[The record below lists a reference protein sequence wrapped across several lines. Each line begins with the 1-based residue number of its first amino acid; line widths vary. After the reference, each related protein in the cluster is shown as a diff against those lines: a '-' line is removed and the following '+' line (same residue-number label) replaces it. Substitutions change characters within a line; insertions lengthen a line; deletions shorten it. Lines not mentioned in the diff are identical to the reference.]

1 MSERTGR
8 VEWSGFLVRMS
19 FWKIVISLM
28 IAVSCVGT
36 QGEPARGSMRQGAKK
51 VSAQKPA
58 ASKAKASKP
67 SAQTTKKPVA
77 KKPQASAASQPA
89 QSQYRRSP
97 YVGAI
102 VADAA
107 TGRIIFS
114 DNADRKAYPASVTKL
129 MTALLVL
136 EDVEQGKY
144 KLTDRATASV
154 RATFEQPSGVGIKPG
169 QSMTIDD
176 LLMSIMVK
184 SANDA
189 AVVLAEHAAD
199 GDLLK
204 FIARMNARAKE
215 LGMASTKYDSPN
227 GLPPYDAKQRPKK
240 WRHGYDSSTAADI
253 LKLAREVVKH
263 QQIFKY
269 TSTKIATVTDGAGQ
283 PLKAVNHNNILVKDK
298 QKILN
303 AKGESEVDGL
313 KTGYIDAGGSSIALT
328 GARDGHRA
336 IVVVL
341 GAANTKDR
349 DQHART
355 LMVRALD
362 AVAAPPKE
370 TAPPAAAAKD
380 TPPPAQDAQPSPT
393 ATETAKSTE
402 EKPTPT
408 QDATQP
414 PAPASG
420 GGSLAL
426 GLLLIFV
433 ALGVAAAAYFAW
445 KWLGKG
451 NREEW
456 EFEDIPTD
464 PPAVPPAETP

>member
-1 MSERTGR
+1 MSEQTG
-8 VEWSGFLVRMS
+8 VAEWSVCRVRMS
-19 FWKIVISLM
+19 LLKIACSLT
-28 IAVSCVGT
+28 IAVLCLAV

-51 VSAQKPA
+51 VSAQKKPA
-58 ASKAKASKP
+58 ATKAKKT
-67 SAQTTKKPVA
+67 SAPATKKPVA
-77 KKPQASAASQPA
+77 KKPAASQPTA
-89 QSQYRRSP
+89 SQPVQSQFRRSP

-102 VADAA
+102 AADAA

-114 DNADRKAYPASVTKL
+114 DSAERKAYPASVTKL

-154 RATFEQPSGVGIKPG
+154 QATFEQPSGVGIKPG

-176 LLMSIMVK
+176 LLMALMVK

-189 AVVLAEHAAD
+189 AVVLAEHATG

-204 FIARMNARAKE
+204 FIARMNARAKA
-215 LGMASTKYDSPN
+215 LGMASTQYDSPN
-227 GLPPYDAKQRPKK
+227 GLPPYDAKRRPKK

-263 QQIFKY
+263 KKIFKY

-303 AKGESEVDGL
+303 EKGESEVDGL
-313 KTGYIDAGGSSIALT
+313 KTGYIDAGGSSIALSGT
-328 GARDGHRA
+328 RAGHRA

-341 GAANTKDR
+341 GAATTKER

-355 LMVRALD
+355 LMVRALG

-370 TAPPAAAAKD
+370 VPPPAAVVKD
-380 TPPPAQDAQPSPT
+380 TPPPAQNVQSPT
-393 ATETAKSTE
+393 AAPETAKPTE
-402 EKPTPT
+402 AAPKPAQEATP
-408 QDATQP
+408 P
-414 PAPASG
+414 PASSSG

-433 ALGVAAAAYFAW
+433 AIGVAAAAYFAW

-456 EFEDIPTD
+456 EFEDIPT
-464 PPAVPPAETP
+464 ETP

>member
-1 MSERTGR
+1 MSEQTG
-8 VEWSGFLVRMS
+8 VAEWSVCRVRMS
-19 FWKIVISLM
+19 LLKIACSLT
-28 IAVSCVGT
+28 IAVLCLAV

-51 VSAQKPA
+51 VSAQKKPA
-58 ASKAKASKP
+58 ATKAKKT
-67 SAQTTKKPVA
+67 SAPATKKPVA
-77 KKPQASAASQPA
+77 KKPAASQPTA
-89 QSQYRRSP
+89 SQPVQSQFRRSP

-102 VADAA
+102 AADAA

-114 DNADRKAYPASVTKL
+114 DSAERKAYPASVTKL

-154 RATFEQPSGVGIKPG
+154 QATFEQPSGVGIKPG

-176 LLMSIMVK
+176 LLMALMVK

-189 AVVLAEHAAD
+189 AVVLAEHATG

-204 FIARMNARAKE
+204 FIARMNARAKA
-215 LGMASTKYDSPN
+215 LGMTGTQYDSPN
-227 GLPPYDAKQRPKK
+227 GLPPYDAKRRPKK

-303 AKGESEVDGL
+303 EKGESEVDGL

-341 GAANTKDR
+341 GAASTKER
-349 DQHART
+349 DLHART
-355 LMVRALD
+355 LMVRALE
-362 AVAAPPKE
+362 AVAAPPTPTE
-370 TAPPAAAAKD
+370 VTPPAAVAKD
-380 TPPPAQDAQPSPT
+380 TPPPAQEAQPSAA
-393 ATETAKSTE
+393 ATETAKPTE
-402 EKPTPT
+402 ETPKPA
-408 QDATQP
+408 QDATPP
-414 PAPASG
+414 PADSSG

-426 GLLLIFV
+426 GLILIFV
-433 ALGVAAAAYFAW
+433 AGGVAAAAFFAW

-456 EFEDIPTD
+456 EFEDIPT
-464 PPAVPPAETP
+464 ETP

>member
-1 MSERTGR
+1 MSEQTGTA
-8 VEWSGFLVRMS
+8 EWAVCRVRMPLL
-19 FWKIVISLM
+19 KIACSLT
-28 IAVSCVGT
+28 IAVLCLAV

-58 ASKAKASKP
+58 ATKAKASKP
-67 SAQTTKKPVA
+67 SAPTAKKPVA
-77 KKPQASAASQPA
+77 KKPATPAATQPV
-89 QSQYRRSP
+89 QSQFRRSP

-102 VADAA
+102 AADAA

-114 DNADRKAYPASVTKL
+114 DSADRKAYPASVTKL

-176 LLMSIMVK
+176 LLMALMVK

-215 LGMASTKYDSPN
+215 LGMAGTQYDSPN
-227 GLPPYDAKQRPKK
+227 GLPPYDAKRRPKK

-263 QQIFKY
+263 QKIFKY

-303 AKGESEVDGL
+303 EKGESEVDGL
-313 KTGYIDAGGSSIALT
+313 KTGYIDAGGSSIALSGT
-328 GARDGHRA
+328 RDGHRA

-341 GAANTKDR
+341 GAASTKER

-355 LMVRALD
+355 LMIRALA

-370 TAPPAAAAKD
+370 VTPPAAAAAKD
-380 TPPPAQDAQPSPT
+380 TPPPAQDVQPP
-393 ATETAKSTE
+393 AAAPETAKPTE
-402 EKPTPT
+402 ATPKPT
-408 QDATQP
+408 QDATP
-414 PAPASG
+414 PPVSSSG

-433 ALGVAAAAYFAW
+433 AIGVAAAAYFAW

-456 EFEDIPTD
+456 EFEDIPT
-464 PPAVPPAETP
+464 ETP

>member
-1 MSERTGR
+1 
-8 VEWSGFLVRMS
+8 
-19 FWKIVISLM
+19 
-28 IAVSCVGT
+28 
-36 QGEPARGSMRQGAKK
+36 MRQGAKK

-77 KKPQASAASQPA
+77 KKPQAAAASQPA
-89 QSQYRRSP
+89 QSQFRRSP

-114 DNADRKAYPASVTKL
+114 DSADRKAYPASVTKL

-215 LGMASTKYDSPN
+215 LGMTSTKYDSPN

-263 QQIFKY
+263 RQIFKY
-269 TSTKIATVTDGAGQ
+269 TSTKLATVTDGAGQ

-328 GARDGHRA
+328 GVRDGHRA

-341 GAANTKDR
+341 GSASTKER

-355 LMVRALD
+355 LMVRALE

-370 TAPPAAAAKD
+370 TAPPTAAVKD

-393 ATETAKSTE
+393 ATETAKAAE
-402 EKPTPT
+402 EAPNPA
-408 QDATQP
+408 QDVAPP

-426 GLLLIFV
+426 GLILIFV
-433 ALGVAAAAYFAW
+433 AGGVAAAAYFAW

-451 NREEW
+451 SREEW
-456 EFEDIPTD
+456 EFEDIPTES
-464 PPAVPPAETP
+464 PSAPSTPTP

>member
-1 MSERTGR
+1 MSEQTGA
-8 VEWSGFLVRMS
+8 VEWSVFQIRMPLL
-19 FWKIVISLM
+19 KIACSLT
-28 IAVSCVGT
+28 IAVLCLAV
-36 QGEPARGSMRQGAKK
+36 QGELARGSMRQGAKK

-58 ASKAKASKP
+58 ATKAKASKP
-67 SAQTTKKPVA
+67 SAQTAKKPVA
-77 KKPQASAASQPA
+77 KKPATPAAAQPI
-89 QSQYRRSP
+89 QSQFRRSP

-102 VADAA
+102 AADAA

-176 LLMSIMVK
+176 LLMALMVK

-215 LGMASTKYDSPN
+215 LGMASTQYDSPN
-227 GLPPYDAKQRPKK
+227 GLPPYDAKRRPKK
-240 WRHGYDSSTAADI
+240 WRNGYDSSTAADV

-263 QQIFKY
+263 QKIFKY

-303 AKGESEVDGL
+303 EKGESEVDGL

-328 GARDGHRA
+328 GVRNGRRA
-336 IVVVL
+336 LVVVL
-341 GAANTKDR
+341 GSSTTKER
-349 DQHART
+349 DQYART
-355 LMVRALD
+355 LMVRALE
-362 AVAAPPKE
+362 AVAEPPKE
-370 TAPPAAAAKD
+370 TAPPAAAAKA

-402 EKPTPT
+402 ETPKPAQEATPS
-408 QDATQP
+408 
-414 PAPASG
+414 PAQSSG

-426 GLLLIFV
+426 GLILILV
-433 ALGVAAAAYFAW
+433 AGGVAAAAYFAW

-456 EFEDIPTD
+456 DFEDIPT
-464 PPAVPPAETP
+464 ETP

>member
-1 MSERTGR
+1 MNERTGR
-8 VEWSGFLVRMS
+8 VEWSGCQLRMS

-28 IAVSCVGT
+28 IALSYVGT

-51 VSAQKPA
+51 VSAQKTS

-67 SAQTTKKPVA
+67 SAQATKKPVA
-77 KKPQASAASQPA
+77 KKPQAPAASQPV
-89 QSQYRRSP
+89 QSQFRRSP

-102 VADAA
+102 VADAE

-136 EDVEQGKY
+136 EDVEKGKY

-227 GLPPYDAKQRPKK
+227 GLPPYDSKRRPKK
-240 WRHGYDSSTAADI
+240 WRHGYDASTAADV

-263 QQIFKY
+263 QRIFKY

-303 AKGESEVDGL
+303 EKGESEVDGL

-328 GARDGHRA
+328 GVRNGHRA

-341 GAANTKDR
+341 GAATTKDR

-355 LMVRALD
+355 LMLRALD

-370 TAPPAAAAKD
+370 TAPPAVAAKD
-380 TPPPAQDAQPSPT
+380 PQPPAQNVQLSAT
-393 ATETAKSTE
+393 ATEKSVE
-402 EKPTPT
+402 EPPKPT
-408 QDATQP
+408 QDATP
-414 PAPASG
+414 PTARTSSG
-420 GGSLAL
+420 GSMAFGFI
-426 GLLLIFV
+426 LIFV
-433 ALGVAAAAYFAW
+433 AGGVAAAAYFAW
-445 KWLGKG
+445 RWLGRG
-451 NREEW
+451 THEDW
-456 EFEDIPTD
+456 EFEDIPTGD
-464 PPAVPPAETP
+464 GEKG